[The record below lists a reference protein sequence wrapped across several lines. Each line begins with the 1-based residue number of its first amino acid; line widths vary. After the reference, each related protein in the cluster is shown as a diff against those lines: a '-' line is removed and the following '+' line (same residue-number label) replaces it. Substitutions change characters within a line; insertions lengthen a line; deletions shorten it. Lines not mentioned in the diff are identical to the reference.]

1 MLRGPNTS
9 QTAQK
14 PLSGPNARCILLISA
29 SNLSIQFG
37 AKPLFENVSVTFGNG
52 NRYGLIGANGCGKS
66 TLMKILAG
74 QLEPSVGNVSV
85 DPNIRVGQLQQDQFA
100 YEEYRVL
107 DTVIMGYTRLWEVMQ
122 ERERLYSLPEMSD
135 DEGMLVA
142 DLEVEFAELD
152 GYSAESRAGEL
163 LEGIGIPVEQH
174 LGPMSAVAPGWK
186 LRVLLAQALFSD
198 PDILLL
204 DEPTN
209 NLDINT
215 IRWLEEFLD
224 ASKSTMVIISHDR
237 HFLNSVC
244 SHMADLDY
252 GKLHVFPGN
261 YDEYMTAAT
270 QARERMHADNAK
282 KKVKMAE
289 LQAFVSRFSA
299 NASKARQ
306 ATSRAKQLEKIQL
319 EDIKPSSRVSPF
331 IRFEQDK
338 PLRRIAVEATGISKG
353 FEEGPLFENLDLTIE
368 AGTRLAILGQNGIGK
383 TTLVRTLLQEL
394 EPDSGDVKWSENA
407 KAGVFA
413 QDNAPEFE
421 TDMNLFDWITQW
433 QPKGADEQMLR
444 GTLGRML
451 FSRDDSEKSVKVV
464 SGGEQ
469 RRLMFGKIIL
479 QKPNVIVMD
488 EPTNHLDM
496 ESIEALNLAL
506 ENYPG
511 TLIFVSH
518 DRDFVSSLA
527 TRIIDMTPQGIIDF
541 RGSYDEYL
549 REQFSEKSR
558 VA

>member
-1 MLRGPNTS
+1 M
-9 QTAQK
+9 
-14 PLSGPNARCILLISA
+14 ISA
-29 SNLSIQFG
+29 ANLSIQFG
-37 AKPLFENVSVTFGNG
+37 AKPLFEDVSVTFGNG

-85 DPNIRVGQLQQDQFA
+85 DPNARVGQLSQDQFA
-100 YEEYRVL
+100 YEEYRVI
-107 DTVIMGYTRLWEVMQ
+107 DAVIMGYNRLWRVSQ

-135 DEGMLVA
+135 EEGMQVA

-163 LEGIGIPVEQH
+163 LVGIGIPVSQH
-174 LGPMSAVAPGWK
+174 YGPMSAVAPGWK

-198 PDILLL
+198 PDVLLL

-215 IRWLEEFLD
+215 IRWLEEFLEG
-224 ASKSTMVIISHDR
+224 SKSTMIIISHDR

-244 SHMADLDY
+244 THMADLDY
-252 GKLHVFPGN
+252 GKLQVFPGN

-270 QARERMHADNAK
+270 QARERMYADNAK

-306 ATSRAKQLEKIQL
+306 ATSRARQLEKIKL
-319 EDIKPSSRVSPF
+319 EDIKPSSRVSPY
-331 IRFEQDK
+331 IRFEQNK

-353 FEEGPLFENLDLTIE
+353 FDAGPLFENLDLTID
-368 AGTRLAILGQNGIGK
+368 AGARLAILGQNGIGK
-383 TTLVRTLLQEL
+383 TTLARALLQEIDVDTG
-394 EPDSGDVKWSENA
+394 EVKWSENA
-407 KAGVFA
+407 STGVFA
-413 QDNAPEFE
+413 QDNTPEFE
-421 TDMNLFDWITQW
+421 TDMTLFDWITQW

-511 TLIFVSH
+511 TLIFISH

-527 TRIIDMTPQGIIDF
+527 TRIIDMTPNGIVDF
-541 RGSYDEYL
+541 RGTYDEYL
-549 REQFSEKSR
+549 RAQISDERSH